1 MVSTTLREDTDI
13 VVGIRTEDYKY
24 FRLYLDSKKQ
34 VHLFNLKNDPNEI
47 TNIADSNPNIIS
59 EMENKLKDFERNSVN
74 DKTIKM
80 DNKDID
86 KVQAELKKLG
96 YI

>member
-1 MVSTTLREDTDI
+1 
-13 VVGIRTEDYKY
+13 
-24 FRLYLDSKKQ
+24 
-34 VHLFNLKNDPNEI
+34 
-47 TNIADSNPNIIS
+47 
-59 EMENKLKDFERNSVN
+59 MENKLKDFERNSVN